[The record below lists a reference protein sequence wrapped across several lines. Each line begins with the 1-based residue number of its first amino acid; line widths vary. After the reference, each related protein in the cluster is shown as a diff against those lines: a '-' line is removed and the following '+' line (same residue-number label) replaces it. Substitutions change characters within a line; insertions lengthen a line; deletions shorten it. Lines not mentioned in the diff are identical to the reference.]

1 MKRILSVFVLFAVT
15 YIGYGQA
22 GASIVFDPTVASKI
36 IETIDTG
43 LDQLEEIERMAN
55 YYEEARDKLRTIN
68 KAVSEIKDI
77 KEIVQS
83 SKEIMEGANR
93 ARSVISKITDPRSKQ
108 KNSEYLLGII
118 RSTKEANAELK
129 KIMKENYL
137 ELSDKER
144 MDLIKNQEK
153 IVKDNKI
160 RMRMYYNFSDH
171 N

>member
-1 MKRILSVFVLFAVT
+1 MKKILATLSLFAAT

-22 GASIVFDPTVASKI
+22 GASLVFDPTVAAKI

-55 YYEEARDKLRTIN
+55 YYEEARDKLKIVN

-77 KEIVQS
+77 KKIVQS

-93 ARSVISKITDPRSKQ
+93 AKNAIEKIADPKSRQ
-108 KNSEYLLGII
+108 KNTKYLLNII
-118 RSTKEANAELK
+118 RNTKEANDELR
-129 KIMKENYL
+129 KILKENYL

-144 MDLIKNQEK
+144 MDLIKEQEK
-153 IVKDNKI
+153 VIKDNKA
-160 RMRMYYNFSDH
+160 RMRMYYNFSS
-171 N
+171 

>member
-1 MKRILSVFVLFAVT
+1 MKKIFPTFVLFVVT

-55 YYEEARDKLRTIN
+55 YYEEARDKLRIVN

-77 KEIVQS
+77 RKIVQS

-93 ARSVISKITDPRSKQ
+93 AKNAIARIADPKSRQRNTK
-108 KNSEYLLGII
+108 YLLEII
-118 RSTKEANAELK
+118 RNTKEANDELR
-129 KIMKENYL
+129 KILKENYL

-144 MDLIKNQEK
+144 MDLIKEQEK
-153 IVKDNKI
+153 VIKDNKA
-160 RMRMYYNFSDH
+160 RMRMYYNFSS
-171 N
+171 

>member
-1 MKRILSVFVLFAVT
+1 MKKIFPTFVLFVVT

-55 YYEEARDKLRTIN
+55 YYEEARDKLKVVN
-68 KAVSEIKDI
+68 EAVSEIKDI
-77 KEIVQS
+77 KKIVQS

-93 ARSVISKITDPRSKQ
+93 AKNAIARIADPKSRQRNTK
-108 KNSEYLLGII
+108 YLLEII
-118 RSTKEANAELK
+118 RNTKEANDELR
-129 KIMKENYL
+129 KILKENYL

-144 MDLIKNQEK
+144 MHLIKEQEK
-153 IVKDNKI
+153 VIKDNKA
-160 RMRMYYNFSDH
+160 RMRMYYNFSS
-171 N
+171 

>member
-1 MKRILSVFVLFAVT
+1 MKRIFPTFVLFVVT

-22 GASIVFDPTVASKI
+22 GTSIVFDPTVASKI

-55 YYEEARDKLRTIN
+55 YYEEARDKLRIVN

-77 KEIVQS
+77 RKIVQS

-93 ARSVISKITDPRSKQ
+93 AKNAIARIADPKSRQRNTK
-108 KNSEYLLGII
+108 YLLEII
-118 RSTKEANAELK
+118 RNTKEANDELR
-129 KIMKENYL
+129 KILKENYL

-144 MDLIKNQEK
+144 MDLIKEQEK
-153 IVKDNKI
+153 VIKDNKA
-160 RMRMYYNFSDH
+160 RMRMYYNFSS
-171 N
+171 

>member
-1 MKRILSVFVLFAVT
+1 MKKIFPTFVLFVVT

-55 YYEEARDKLRTIN
+55 YYEEARDKLKIVN

-77 KEIVQS
+77 RKIVQS

-93 ARSVISKITDPRSKQ
+93 AKNAIARIADPKSRQRNTK
-108 KNSEYLLGII
+108 YLLEII
-118 RSTKEANAELK
+118 RNTKEANDELR
-129 KIMKENYL
+129 KILKENYL

-144 MDLIKNQEK
+144 MDLIKEQEK
-153 IVKDNKI
+153 VIKDNKA
-160 RMRMYYNFSDH
+160 RMRMYYNFSS
-171 N
+171 

>member
-1 MKRILSVFVLFAVT
+1 MKRIFPTFVLFVVT

-55 YYEEARDKLRTIN
+55 YYEEARDKLRIVN

-77 KEIVQS
+77 RKIVQS

-93 ARSVISKITDPRSKQ
+93 AKNAIARIADPKSRQ
-108 KNSEYLLGII
+108 KNTKYLLNII
-118 RSTKEANAELK
+118 RNTKEANDELR
-129 KIMKENYL
+129 KILKENYL

-144 MDLIKNQEK
+144 MDLIKEQEK
-153 IVKDNKI
+153 VIKDNKA
-160 RMRMYYNFSDH
+160 RMRMYYNFSS
-171 N
+171 

>member
-1 MKRILSVFVLFAVT
+1 MKRIFPTFVLFVVT

-55 YYEEARDKLRTIN
+55 YYEEARDKLRIVN

-77 KEIVQS
+77 RKIVQS

-93 ARSVISKITDPRSKQ
+93 AKNAIARIADPKSRQRNTK
-108 KNSEYLLGII
+108 YLLEII
-118 RSTKEANAELK
+118 RNTKEANDELR
-129 KIMKENYL
+129 KILKENYL

-144 MDLIKNQEK
+144 MDLIKEQEK
-153 IVKDNKI
+153 IIRDNKA
-160 RMRMYYNFSDH
+160 RMRMYYNFSS
-171 N
+171 

>member
-1 MKRILSVFVLFAVT
+1 MKRIFPTFVLFVVT

-55 YYEEARDKLRTIN
+55 YYEEARDKLRIVN
-68 KAVSEIKDI
+68 KAVSELKDI
-77 KEIVQS
+77 RKIVQS

-93 ARSVISKITDPRSKQ
+93 AKNAIARIADPKSRQRNTK
-108 KNSEYLLGII
+108 YLLEII
-118 RSTKEANAELK
+118 RNTKEANDELR
-129 KIMKENYL
+129 KILKENYL

-144 MDLIKNQEK
+144 MDLIKEQEK
-153 IVKDNKI
+153 VIKDNKA
-160 RMRMYYNFSDH
+160 RMRMYYNFSS
-171 N
+171 

>member
-1 MKRILSVFVLFAVT
+1 MKKIFPTFVLFVVT

-55 YYEEARDKLRTIN
+55 YYEEARDKLKIVN

-77 KEIVQS
+77 KKIVQS

-93 ARSVISKITDPRSKQ
+93 AKNAIARIADPKSRQRNTK
-108 KNSEYLLGII
+108 YLLEII
-118 RSTKEANAELK
+118 RNTKEANDELR
-129 KIMKENYL
+129 KILKENYL

-144 MDLIKNQEK
+144 MDLIKEQEK
-153 IVKDNKI
+153 VIKDNKA
-160 RMRMYYNFSDH
+160 RMRMYYNFSS
-171 N
+171 

>member
-1 MKRILSVFVLFAVT
+1 MKRIFPTFVLFVVT

-55 YYEEARDKLRTIN
+55 YYEEARDKLRIVN

-77 KEIVQS
+77 RKIVQS

-93 ARSVISKITDPRSKQ
+93 AKNAIARIADPKSRQRNTK
-108 KNSEYLLGII
+108 YLLEII
-118 RSTKEANAELK
+118 RNTKEANDELR
-129 KIMKENYL
+129 KILKENYL

-144 MDLIKNQEK
+144 MDLIKEQEK
-153 IVKDNKI
+153 VIKDNKA
-160 RMRMYYNFSDH
+160 RMRMYYNFSS
-171 N
+171 

>member
-1 MKRILSVFVLFAVT
+1 MKRIFPTFVLFVVT

-55 YYEEARDKLRTIN
+55 YYEEARDKLKIVN

-77 KEIVQS
+77 RKIVQS

-93 ARSVISKITDPRSKQ
+93 AKNAIARIADPKSRQRNTK
-108 KNSEYLLGII
+108 YLLEII
-118 RSTKEANAELK
+118 RNTKEANDELR
-129 KIMKENYL
+129 KILKENYL

-144 MDLIKNQEK
+144 MDLIKEQEK
-153 IVKDNKI
+153 VIKDNKA
-160 RMRMYYNFSDH
+160 RMRMYYNFSS
-171 N
+171 

>member
-1 MKRILSVFVLFAVT
+1 MKRIFPTFVLFVVT

-55 YYEEARDKLRTIN
+55 YYEEARDKLKIVN
-68 KAVSEIKDI
+68 KAVSELKDI
-77 KEIVQS
+77 KKIVQS

-93 ARSVISKITDPRSKQ
+93 AKNAIARIADPKSRQRNTK
-108 KNSEYLLGII
+108 YLLEII
-118 RSTKEANAELK
+118 RNTKEANDELR
-129 KIMKENYL
+129 KILKENYL

-144 MDLIKNQEK
+144 MDLIKEQEK
-153 IVKDNKI
+153 IIRDNKA
-160 RMRMYYNFSDH
+160 RMRMYYNFSS
-171 N
+171 

>member
-1 MKRILSVFVLFAVT
+1 MKKIFPTFVLFVVT

-55 YYEEARDKLRTIN
+55 YYEEARDKLKIVN

-77 KEIVQS
+77 KKIVQS

-93 ARSVISKITDPRSKQ
+93 AKNAIARIADPKSRQRNTK
-108 KNSEYLLGII
+108 YLLEII
-118 RSTKEANAELK
+118 RNTKEANDELR
-129 KIMKENYL
+129 KILKENYL

-144 MDLIKNQEK
+144 MDLIKEQEK
-153 IVKDNKI
+153 VIRDNKA
-160 RMRMYYNFSDH
+160 RMRMYYNFSS
-171 N
+171 

>member
-1 MKRILSVFVLFAVT
+1 MKKIFPTFVLFVVT

-55 YYEEARDKLRTIN
+55 YYEEARDKLKVVN
-68 KAVSEIKDI
+68 EAVSEIKDI
-77 KEIVQS
+77 KKIVQS

-93 ARSVISKITDPRSKQ
+93 AKNAIARIADPKSRQRNTK
-108 KNSEYLLGII
+108 YLLEII
-118 RSTKEANAELK
+118 RNTKEANDELR
-129 KIMKENYL
+129 KILKENYL

-144 MDLIKNQEK
+144 MDLIKEQEK
-153 IVKDNKI
+153 VIKDNKA
-160 RMRMYYNFSDH
+160 RMRMYYNFSS
-171 N
+171 

>member
-1 MKRILSVFVLFAVT
+1 MKRIFPTFVLFVVT

-55 YYEEARDKLRTIN
+55 YYEEARDKLRIVN

-77 KEIVQS
+77 RKIVQS

-93 ARSVISKITDPRSKQ
+93 AKNAIARIADPKRRQRNTK
-108 KNSEYLLGII
+108 YLLEII
-118 RSTKEANAELK
+118 RNTKEANDELR
-129 KIMKENYL
+129 KILKENYL

-144 MDLIKNQEK
+144 MDLIKEQEK
-153 IVKDNKI
+153 VIKDNKA
-160 RMRMYYNFSDH
+160 RMRMYYNFSS
-171 N
+171 

>member
-1 MKRILSVFVLFAVT
+1 MKRIFPTFVLFVVT

-55 YYEEARDKLRTIN
+55 YYEEARDKLKIVN

-77 KEIVQS
+77 RKIVQS

-93 ARSVISKITDPRSKQ
+93 AKNAIARIADPKSRQRNTK
-108 KNSEYLLGII
+108 YLLEII
-118 RSTKEANAELK
+118 RNTKEANDELR
-129 KIMKENYL
+129 KILKENYL

-144 MDLIKNQEK
+144 MDLIKEQEK
-153 IVKDNKI
+153 IIRDNKA
-160 RMRMYYNFSDH
+160 RMRMYYNFSS
-171 N
+171 